1 LKANYQIPYFQ
12 DKDTSDGVVN
22 ITLSEHV
29 SFLNKPSLQKMLNEL
44 PPKSKVVID
53 GSKSQT
59 IDYDA
64 LYAIHRFKEIAKE
77 KNIQLELKNIP
88 DLEVSGDLH

>member
-1 LKANYQIPYFQ
+1 
-12 DKDTSDGVVN
+12 
-22 ITLSEHV
+22 
-29 SFLNKPSLQKMLNEL
+29 MLNEL